1 MSELNGKYVNE
12 ETYKKGKKN
21 LKAIGIILTIVGAI
35 LLVVG
40 IILII
45 KGFNTSSISLGGTD
59 FDQMTNQVNQMFN
72 EGQSQVGYMAG
83 GGFCAVIGLAM
94 CVVGIRLIL
103 VAHAREIAAFGAST
117 IAPVAGETAGYMVN
131 AVTPSISKAAETMS
145 ESIAKGV
152 SKGKN
157 EKVKATENLAKEK
170 QLKCPKC
177 GELNDVDA
185 KFCNNCG
192 VKFKQV
198 MFCNKCGKKLLN
210 DDKFCPS
217 CGEKVE

>member
-1 MSELNGKYVNE
+1 MAELNGKYLNE

-21 LKAIGIILTIVGAI
+21 LKAIGIILTIVGVI

-40 IILII
+40 VILLI
-45 KGFNTSSISLGGTD
+45 KGFKNFTSLSGMD
-59 FDQMTNQVNQMFN
+59 VNHVFN
-72 EGQSQVGYMAG
+72 EGQSRVGYMAG

-131 AVTPSISKAAETMS
+131 AVTPSISKAVETMS

-157 EKVKATENLAKEK
+157 ENVKATENLAKEK

-198 MFCNKCGKKLLN
+198 RFCNKCGKKLSN
-210 DDKFCPS
+210 DDKFCSS